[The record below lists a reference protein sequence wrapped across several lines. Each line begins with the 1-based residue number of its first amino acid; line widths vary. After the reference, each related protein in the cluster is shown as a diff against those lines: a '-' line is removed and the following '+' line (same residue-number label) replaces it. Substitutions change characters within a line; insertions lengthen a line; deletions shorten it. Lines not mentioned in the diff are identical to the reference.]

1 MTRMVMCR
9 KYGKALPGLPAQP
22 LPGAKGQAI
31 FEDVSQQAWQEWLQ
45 HQTRLINEKH
55 LNMMDPDARKYLSDQ
70 MEKFL
75 SGQDFDKAEGY
86 VPEGKKQI

>member
-9 KYGKALPGLPAQP
+9 KFGKQLPGLAAAP
-22 LPGAKGQAI
+22 LPGAKGQEI
-31 FEDVSQQAWQEWLQ
+31 FATVSQQAWQQWLQ

-55 LNMMDPDARKYLSDQ
+55 LNMMDPEARKYLSEQ

-75 SGQDFDKAEGY
+75 SGADFDQAEGY
-86 VPEGKKQI
+86 VPKQQD